1 MNFHNITDNNYV
13 LYEGTILSY
22 IFFSILLFIVC
33 LCNINCFYM
42 YRNMIKKSI
51 REREASATV
60 SLLEPSEGS
69 EGSEGSESSDS
80 SYNKIS
86 IHPPSYNS
94 INYNSTNNDTNIIS
108 V

>member
-1 MNFHNITDNNYV
+1 MNLHNITDNNYV

-42 YRNMIKKSI
+42 YRNMIRKSI
-51 REREASATV
+51 QEREASATV

-69 EGSEGSESSDS
+69 ESSDS
-80 SYNKIS
+80 SSNKIS

-94 INYNSTNNDTNIIS
+94 INYNSTDNDTNIIS

>member
-51 REREASATV
+51 REREASISATV

-69 EGSEGSESSDS
+69 EGSESSDS
-80 SYNKIS
+80 SSNKIS

-94 INYNSTNNDTNIIS
+94 INYNSTDNNTNIIS

>member
-1 MNFHNITDNNYV
+1 MNLHNITDNNYV

-51 REREASATV
+51 REREATEASV

-69 EGSEGSESSDS
+69 ESSDS
-80 SYNKIS
+80 SSNKIS

-94 INYNSTNNDTNIIS
+94 IN
-108 V
+108 